1 MASKALG
8 MMVTWRI
15 VFALAA
21 AFNFAVGLA
30 MLLGPAVVFSGEPSP
45 REAMLTDTAA
55 LLIVTF
61 GLGYAMVARRPRAH
75 AGIALLGAVGKA
87 LMPIIAWVHFTR
99 GAIPFAAVL
108 LSLGDLVFAG
118 LFVAFLVWNART
130 PA

>member
-1 MASKALG
+1 MAF
-8 MMVTWRI
+8 WRV

-21 AFNFAVGLA
+21 AFNLAVGFA
-30 MLLGPAVVFSGEPSP
+30 MLLAPQAIVAGALSP
-45 REAMLTDTAA
+45 REMMLSDTAA

-75 AGIALLGAVGKA
+75 AGIALLGVVGKA
-87 LMPIIAWVHFTR
+87 MMPMVAWVHFAR
-99 GAIPFAAVL
+99 DAIPLSAFL